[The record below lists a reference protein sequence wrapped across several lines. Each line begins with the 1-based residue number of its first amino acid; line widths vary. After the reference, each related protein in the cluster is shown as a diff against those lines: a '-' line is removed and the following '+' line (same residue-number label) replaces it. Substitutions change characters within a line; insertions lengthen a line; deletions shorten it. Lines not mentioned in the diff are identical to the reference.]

1 MREILFRAK
10 RNDNYEWIVGCLI
23 NAYAVPNYYAFITTN
38 ILDKPKKVL
47 RKTVGQYIGLIDK
60 SGKCIFEGDIVRDIS
75 TYLVHLQY
83 AERGV
88 ETKEE
93 AEKYRESGAVAVVRY
108 DSSGEVG
115 SCGCCY
121 EHFVGTGFIAT
132 EVDLTQC
139 EVIGNIHDNPEL
151 LEVTNER

>member
-1 MREILFRAK
+1 MREILFRGK
-10 RNDNYEWIVGCLI
+10 RKDNKEWIVGCLI
-23 NAYAVPNYYAFITTN
+23 DAYAVPNYYSFITTH
-38 ILDKPKKVL
+38 ILDEPKKVF
-47 RKTVGQYIGLIDK
+47 RKTVGQYTGLTDK
-60 SGKCIFEGDIVRDIS
+60 NGKGIFEGDIVRDIS

-83 AERGV
+83 VESGI
-88 ETKEE
+88 ETKED
-93 AEKYRESGAVAVVRY
+93 AEEYRESGAVAVVRY

-121 EHFVGTGFIAT
+121 KHFVGTGFIAT

-151 LEVTNER
+151 MEVK